1 MAAGV
6 AGRRGRGEW
15 LLRFCFTQPL
25 LVWSLLRFPPQSPEE
40 GTGHGASR
48 SAKMGHAA
56 HWQT

>member
-25 LVWSLLRFPPQSPEE
+25 LVWSLLRSQMQSPGE
-40 GTGHGASR
+40 GIGLLDFKLGNIMPLRR
-48 SAKMGHAA
+48 S
-56 HWQT
+56 